1 MQNQH
6 AHTQSLQ
13 EKPEVTF
20 IVTVYNLPAEMLRE
34 CLESILAL
42 DFDEKRREIILV
54 DDGSDETPLTE
65 LKDLVRHIIYYR
77 QDNQGVSAA
86 RNAGLRIA
94 TGKFIQFIDG
104 DDLLIPENY
113 QHCLK
118 ILDEKQPDILFF
130 NMTTKQQSVKSEI
143 DCEGPF
149 QGSDYMRHHNI
160 QSSVCSYIFHRC
172 LLGNLHFTVNKQFTE
187 DEEFTPM
194 LLLRSEKLYKTEVK
208 AYFYRQHQQSA
219 THQKSEECLRKR
231 FDDSIDTILRLNDK
245 ADRMPQA
252 DRQAMQRRVAQLTM
266 DYIYNVIV
274 ETRDRQFLDQQL
286 AELQKKG
293 LFPLP
298 DRNYTKKYSWFR
310 RMTNSKTCLRMLMLV
325 LPYTKKER

>member
-1 MQNQH
+1 M
-6 AHTQSLQ
+6 
-13 EKPEVTF
+13 TF
-20 IVTVYNLPAEMLRE
+20 IVTTYNQSPEMLRQ
-34 CLESILAL
+34 CLDSILAL

-65 LKDLVRHIIYYR
+65 LKDLVRHFIYYR

-94 TGKFIQFIDG
+94 RGQFIQFVDG
-104 DDLLIPENY
+104 DDQIIPENY
-113 QHCLK
+113 RHCLH
-118 ILDEKQPDILFF
+118 ILDEKQPDMLLF
-130 NMTTKQQSVKSEI
+130 NMTTKEKSVKSEQN
-143 DCEGPF
+143 CEGPF

-194 LLLRSEKLYKTEVK
+194 LLLRSEKLYKTDAK
-208 AYFYRQHQQSA
+208 AYFYRQHRQSA
-219 THQKSEECLRKR
+219 THQKTEESLRKR
-231 FDDSIDTILRLNDK
+231 FNDSIDTILHLNNK

-274 ETRDRQFLDQQL
+274 ETRYRKFLDEQL
-286 AELQKKG
+286 AELEKFG

-310 RMTNSKTCLRMLMLV
+310 RMTNSKAGLRMLMLV